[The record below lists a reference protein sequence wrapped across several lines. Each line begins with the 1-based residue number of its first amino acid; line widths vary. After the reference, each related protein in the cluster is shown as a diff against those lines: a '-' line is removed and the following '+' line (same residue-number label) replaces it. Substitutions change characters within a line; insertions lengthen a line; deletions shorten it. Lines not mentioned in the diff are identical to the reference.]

1 MHNQYQCQ
9 HMKKSTVKSRK
20 TVSVSA
26 FIFIFINFITFS
38 FEWPMS
44 PESFNACFA
53 QLRGERISPSL
64 IFEEPSEVKAADDGH
79 IILFISEYRDD
90 TEFFPSTLGNAYIVA
105 HADNLLTVY
114 ANLDKDSLSRH
125 SEENPHV
132 KKGETLGESGS
143 SSWHEGKSS
152 LEFQAVDTKNSTS
165 INPKAL
171 MPRTE
176 NELPLGLSGI
186 TLQNRSGSFF
196 DISRQSYI
204 PAGIYRVYRNRENVA
219 VPYRTRV
226 VVNGA
231 ISDEIS
237 FDILR
242 QDGKSLCVS
251 GKGNYPKSVL
261 YPDTRLQLAGEAV
274 FAPGRNSLHISLSDF
289 LGKETTQTYI
299 INSR

>member
-1 MHNQYQCQ
+1 MRNQYQYI
-9 HMKKSTVKSRK
+9 KKSRK
-20 TVSVSA
+20 SLFASA
-26 FIFIFINFITFS
+26 FIFLNFITFA

-44 PESFNACFA
+44 PENFNACFA
-53 QLRGERISPSL
+53 QIRGERISPSL
-64 IFEEPSEVKAADDGH
+64 IFEEPSEVKSADDGH
-79 IILFISEYRDD
+79 IILFISEYHDD

-105 HADNLLTVY
+105 HEDNLLTVY

-125 SEENPHV
+125 NEENPEV
-132 KKGETLGESGS
+132 KKGEALGESGS

-152 LEFQAVDTKNSTS
+152 LEFQVVDTKNNTS
-165 INPKAL
+165 INPKVL

-186 TLQNRSGSFF
+186 VLQNRNGNFF
-196 DISRQSYI
+196 NIPRESYI
-204 PAGIYRVYRNRENVA
+204 PAGIYRVYRNRERVA

-231 ISDEIS
+231 ILDEIS

-261 YPDTRLQLAGEAV
+261 YPDSRLQLAGEAV

-289 LGKETTQTYI
+289 LGKETAQTYI
-299 INSR
+299 INNY